1 MLLDEAIAACTTQ
14 DMTPEQ
20 MLRACYDYVRSY
32 KYLGRNAAFGSDVK
46 TPPYEKLLEFAEKI
60 LSTGKGDCYNFAASF
75 CLLSRRLGF
84 EAACII
90 GECGYVWNWRPI
102 AHGWVEIT
110 KDGQTLLY
118 DPQIENYNIRAGISN
133 DDYGAYGVRYETAH
147 ARYLKH

>member
-1 MLLDEAIAACTTQ
+1 MRWL
-14 DMTPEQ
+14 
-20 MLRACYDYVRSY
+20 
-32 KYLGRNAAFGSDVK
+32 SDWPSWVSWSGMAMSHI
-46 TPPYEKLLEFAEKI
+46 PSEE
-60 LSTGKGDCYNFAASF
+60 
-75 CLLSRRLGF
+75 
-84 EAACII
+84 
-90 GECGYVWNWRPI
+90 I

>member
-1 MLLDEAIAACTTQ
+1 MKILVVD
-14 DMTPEQ
+14 D
-20 MLRACYDYVRSY
+20 
-32 KYLGRNAAFGSDVK
+32 
-46 TPPYEKLLEFAEKI
+46 EKLLEFAEKI

-75 CLLSRRLGF
+75 CLLARRLGF
-84 EAACII
+84 EAECII

-133 DDYGAYGVRYETAH
+133 DDYSAYGVRYETAH

>member
-46 TPPYEKLLEFAEKI
+46 TPPYEKLMEFAEKI